1 MVHGAG
7 AQVGEGV
14 GPAECVEG
22 LGALYSGGN
31 MAPDAAVFGR
41 AKKLGVGLGIC
52 WSCDFRI
59 CSQNEIFEL
68 LEMLLESL
76 SLDIDAII

>member
-22 LGALYSGGN
+22 LGALCSGGN

-41 AKKLGVGLGIC
+41 AKKLGVGLGIF
-52 WSCDFRI
+52 WSCDFLI
-59 CSQNEIFEL
+59 CSQNEIFGQ
-68 LEMLLESL
+68 SFGH
-76 SLDIDAII
+76 SWRWRFR